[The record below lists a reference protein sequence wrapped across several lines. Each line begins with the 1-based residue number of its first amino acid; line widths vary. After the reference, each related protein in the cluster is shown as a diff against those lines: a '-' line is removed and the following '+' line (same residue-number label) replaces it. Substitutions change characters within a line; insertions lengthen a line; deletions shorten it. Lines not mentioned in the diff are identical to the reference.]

1 MSTIWAQREFSL
13 PPQPRGFYLI
23 THEVLLQIPELGRVR
38 TGLLHVFIQHTS
50 ASLTLNE
57 NADPDVR
64 VDMESAFN
72 RIAPENEPYYVHTAE
87 GSDDMPAHIKSVIT
101 ATSVSIP
108 VLNGSLALGVWQ
120 GIFLWE
126 HRYRSSVREVL
137 IHLA

>member
-1 MSTIWAQREFSL
+1 MIIAEEVSVDG
-13 PPQPRGFYLI
+13 PGFYDL
-23 THEVLLQIPELGRVR
+23 TNRVEKAVNRTELLD
-38 TGLLHVFIQHTS
+38 GLVTLFIRHTS
-50 ASLTLNE
+50 ASLIIQE
-57 NADPDVR
+57 NADPAVQ
-64 VDMESAFN
+64 VDLQNWMN
-72 RIAPENEPYYVHTAE
+72 RLAPENDGDYTHNQE
-87 GSDDMPAHIKSVIT
+87 GIDDMQAHIKSVIT

>member
-1 MSTIWAQREFSL
+1 MIIAEEVSVDG
-13 PPQPRGFYLI
+13 PGFYDL
-23 THEVLLQIPELGRVR
+23 TNRVEKAVNRTELLD
-38 TGLLHVFIQHTS
+38 GLVTLFIRHTS
-50 ASLTLNE
+50 ASLIIQE
-57 NADPDVR
+57 NADPAVQ
-64 VDMESAFN
+64 VDLQNWMN
-72 RIAPENEPYYVHTAE
+72 GLAPENDGAYTHNQE
-87 GSDDMPAHIKSVIT
+87 GIDDMPAHIKSVLT

>member
-1 MSTIWAQREFSL
+1 MIIAEEVSVDG
-13 PPQPRGFYLI
+13 PGFYDL
-23 THEVLLQIPELGRVR
+23 TNRVEKAVNRTELLD
-38 TGLLHVFIQHTS
+38 GLVTLFIRHTS
-50 ASLTLNE
+50 ASLIIQE
-57 NADPDVR
+57 NADPAVQ
-64 VDMESAFN
+64 VDLQNWMN
-72 RIAPENEPYYVHTAE
+72 RLAPENDGDYTHNQE
-87 GSDDMPAHIKSVIT
+87 GIDDMPAHIKSVIT

>member
-1 MSTIWAQREFSL
+1 MIIAEEVSVDG
-13 PPQPRGFYLI
+13 PGFYDL
-23 THEVLLQIPELGRVR
+23 TDRVEKAVNQTELLD
-38 TGLLHVFIQHTS
+38 GLVTLFIRHTS
-50 ASLTLNE
+50 ARLIIQE
-57 NADPDVR
+57 NADPAVQ
-64 VDMESAFN
+64 VDLQNWMN
-72 RIAPENEPYYVHTAE
+72 RLAPENDGAYTHNQE
-87 GSDDMPAHIKSVIT
+87 GIDDMPAHIKSVIT

>member
-1 MSTIWAQREFSL
+1 MIIAEEVSVDG
-13 PPQPRGFYLI
+13 PGFYDL
-23 THEVLLQIPELGRVR
+23 TNRVEKAVNQTELLD
-38 TGLLHVFIQHTS
+38 GLVTLFIRHTS
-50 ASLTLNE
+50 ASLIIQE
-57 NADPDVR
+57 NADPAVQ
-64 VDMESAFN
+64 VDLQNWMN
-72 RIAPENEPYYVHTAE
+72 RLAPANDGAYTHNQE
-87 GSDDMPAHIKSVIT
+87 GIDDMPAHIKSVVT

>member
-1 MSTIWAQREFSL
+1 MIITEEVSVDG
-13 PPQPRGFYLI
+13 PGFYDL
-23 THEVLLQIPELGRVR
+23 TDRVEKAVNQTELLD
-38 TGLLHVFIQHTS
+38 GLVTLFIRHTS
-50 ASLTLNE
+50 ASLIIQE
-57 NADPDVR
+57 NADPAVQ
-64 VDMESAFN
+64 VDLQNWMN
-72 RIAPENEPYYVHTAE
+72 RLVPENDGAYTHNQE
-87 GSDDMPAHIKSVIT
+87 GIDDMPAHIKSVIT

>member
-1 MSTIWAQREFSL
+1 MIIAEEVSVDG
-13 PPQPRGFYLI
+13 PGFYDL
-23 THEVLLQIPELGRVR
+23 TDRVEKAVNQTELHD
-38 TGLLHVFIQHTS
+38 GLVTLFIRHTS
-50 ASLTLNE
+50 ASLIIQE
-57 NADPDVR
+57 NADPAVQ
-64 VDMESAFN
+64 VDLQNWMN
-72 RIAPENEPYYVHTAE
+72 RLAPENDGAYTHNQE
-87 GSDDMPAHIKSVIT
+87 GIDDMPAHIKSVIT

>member
-1 MSTIWAQREFSL
+1 MIIAEEVSVDG
-13 PPQPRGFYLI
+13 PGFYDL
-23 THEVLLQIPELGRVR
+23 TDRVEKAVNQTELLD
-38 TGLLHVFIQHTS
+38 GLVTLFIRHTS
-50 ASLTLNE
+50 ASLIIQE
-57 NADPDVR
+57 NADPAVQ
-64 VDMESAFN
+64 VDLQNWMN
-72 RIAPENEPYYVHTAE
+72 CLAPATDGAYTHNQE
-87 GSDDMPAHIKSVIT
+87 GIDDMPAHIKSVLT

>member
-1 MSTIWAQREFSL
+1 MIIAEEVSVDG
-13 PPQPRGFYLI
+13 PGFYDL
-23 THEVLLQIPELGRVR
+23 TDRVEKAVNQTELLD
-38 TGLLHVFIQHTS
+38 GLVTLFIRHTS
-50 ASLTLNE
+50 ASLIIQE
-57 NADPDVR
+57 NADPAVQ
-64 VDMESAFN
+64 VDLQNWMN
-72 RIAPENEPYYVHTAE
+72 RLVPENDGAYTHNQE
-87 GSDDMPAHIKSVIT
+87 GIDDMPAHIKSVIT

>member
-1 MSTIWAQREFSL
+1 MIIAEEVSVDG
-13 PPQPRGFYLI
+13 PGFYDL
-23 THEVLLQIPELGRVR
+23 TDRVEKAVNQTELLD
-38 TGLLHVFIQHTS
+38 GLVTLFIRHTS
-50 ASLTLNE
+50 ASLIIQE
-57 NADPDVR
+57 NADPAVQ
-64 VDMESAFN
+64 VDLQNWMN
-72 RIAPENEPYYVHTAE
+72 RLAPANAGAYTHNQE
-87 GSDDMPAHIKSVIT
+87 GIDDMPAHIKSVIT

>member
-1 MSTIWAQREFSL
+1 MIIAEEVSVDG
-13 PPQPRGFYLI
+13 PGFYDL
-23 THEVLLQIPELGRVR
+23 TDRVEKAVNQTELLD
-38 TGLLHVFIQHTS
+38 GLVTLFIRHTS
-50 ASLTLNE
+50 ASLIIQE
-57 NADPDVR
+57 NADPAVQ
-64 VDMESAFN
+64 VDLQNWMN
-72 RIAPENEPYYVHTAE
+72 RLAPANDGAYTHNQE
-87 GSDDMPAHIKSVIT
+87 GIDDMPAHIKSVIT

>member
-1 MSTIWAQREFSL
+1 MIIAEEVSVDG
-13 PPQPRGFYLI
+13 PGFYDL
-23 THEVLLQIPELGRVR
+23 TDRVEKAVNQTELLD
-38 TGLLHVFIQHTS
+38 GLVTLFIRHTS
-50 ASLTLNE
+50 ASLIIQE
-57 NADPDVR
+57 KADPAVQ
-64 VDMESAFN
+64 VDLQNWMN
-72 RIAPENEPYYVHTAE
+72 RLAPENDGAYTHNQE
-87 GSDDMPAHIKSVIT
+87 GIDDMPAHIKSVVT

>member
-1 MSTIWAQREFSL
+1 MIIAEEVSVDG
-13 PPQPRGFYLI
+13 PGFYDL
-23 THEVLLQIPELGRVR
+23 TDRVEKAVTQTELLD
-38 TGLLHVFIQHTS
+38 GLVTLFIRHTS
-50 ASLTLNE
+50 ASLIIQE
-57 NADPDVR
+57 NADPAVQ
-64 VDMESAFN
+64 VDLQNWMN
-72 RIAPENEPYYVHTAE
+72 RLAPENDGAYTHNQE
-87 GSDDMPAHIKSVIT
+87 GIDDMPAHIKSVIT